1 MGNTKSTTDTFA
13 PIGTGYDNAY
23 VLKCNETGET
33 EWVNVIKSSE
43 ASEMIS
49 AIELEDQY
57 VFIGQSRGTDYDV
70 TGLNKGSMDVFIANY
85 EKNGTL
91 KTIENI
97 GGSKADYASEIM
109 VLNDYQISLLV
120 YSESNDGD
128 FKNLNRGK
136 FDGMLMTYDYRQK
149 ADNSTTDKPNQDNV
163 NNQNNSNVIE
173 TTNSSIKNTINTG
186 DDSKIIG
193 YSLLGGTML
202 IILLLTRKKYN

>member
-70 TGLNKGSMDVFIANY
+70 TGLNKGSMDVLLQIM
-85 EKNGTL
+85 KR
-91 KTIENI
+91 
-97 GGSKADYASEIM
+97 M
-109 VLNDYQISLLV
+109 VL
-120 YSESNDGD
+120 
-128 FKNLNRGK
+128 
-136 FDGMLMTYDYRQK
+136 
-149 ADNSTTDKPNQDNV
+149 
-163 NNQNNSNVIE
+163 
-173 TTNSSIKNTINTG
+173 
-186 DDSKIIG
+186 
-193 YSLLGGTML
+193 
-202 IILLLTRKKYN
+202 

>member
-1 MGNTKSTTDTFA
+1 
-13 PIGTGYDNAY
+13 
-23 VLKCNETGET
+23 
-33 EWVNVIKSSE
+33 
-43 ASEMIS
+43 
-49 AIELEDQY
+49 
-57 VFIGQSRGTDYDV
+57 
-70 TGLNKGSMDVFIANY
+70 MDVFIANY

-120 YSESNDGD
+120 YRETKDGD

-173 TTNSSIKNTINTG
+173 TTNSSIKNSINTG

-202 IILLLTRKKYN
+202 IILLLTRKNIIKKYSC